1 MKKRMFKLP
10 VMLGIFLLFTTNN
23 AHAQILKKLLDNVKS
38 TTENR
43 INQKVSEQTN
53 KALDKLDS
61 AAFRSVAQNQAAD
74 SESIN
79 KILEAYTQAAGQ
91 NPNDTS
97 AGSITMKTLGILTR
111 GNGVSAADSAAAI
124 ATFKNANGGDGYYYE
139 TSSSVIT
146 ISGTVESM
154 FKTYFTSSGE
164 ARVEMDLT
172 AMMGMKGGTPLISI
186 SRVANPLYSILLD
199 DTEKKW
205 FLNIV
210 DTAMLNED
218 NMNYTVTKIGNE
230 TINGYP
236 CVHSKLTSKGKSDM
250 DIDIWTSKSVPGYSS
265 LEKWMANTKNI
276 TTPEMMKALKQ
287 AGADGYFVKME
298 MKNKDI
304 TSTML
309 LTKADHKNLPASLFV
324 IPADYNETYNNIML
338 GNMMK
343 AAQKQ

>member
-1 MKKRMFKLP
+1 
-10 VMLGIFLLFTTNN
+10 MLGMLLLFSSYH
-23 AHAQILKKLLDNVKS
+23 AQAQILKKILNNVKS
-38 TTENR
+38 TAENR
-43 INQKVSEQTN
+43 VNEKVTEQTN
-53 KALDKLDS
+53 KAFDHLDS
-61 AAFRSVAQNQAAD
+61 VAFNKSQSKAAD
-74 SESIN
+74 SASIN
-79 KILEAYTQAAGQ
+79 KILEAFTQAAGQ

-97 AGSITMKTLGILTR
+97 AASLTMKTLGILTR

-124 ATFKNANGGDGYYYE
+124 ATFKNANGGDGFYYE

-146 ISGTVESM
+146 KSGTVESM

-164 ARVEMDLT
+164 ARMEMDLS

-186 SRVANPLYSILLD
+186 SRLANPLYSILLD

-210 DTAMLNED
+210 DTAMLNAG

-250 DIDIWTSKSVPGYSS
+250 DIDIWTSKSVPGYTK
-265 LEKWMANTKNI
+265 LEQWMANTKTI
-276 TTPEMMKALKQ
+276 TTPDMMKALKR
-287 AGADGYFVKME
+287 AGAEGFFIKME

-309 LTKADHKNLPASLFV
+309 LTKVEQKSLPASLFV
-324 IPADYNETYNNIML
+324 IPAGYSETENNIML

-343 AAQKQ
+343 AAQKQE